1 MKTIEFRGKT
11 IEYDEKCTKSYRW
24 QKLAARGDM
33 GAIERLFNG
42 RDEEIGDLFDDDA
55 DAMAELVTAITQE
68 MKEAKN

>member
-1 MKTIEFRGKT
+1 MRKIKFRGMEF
-11 IEYDEKCTKSYRW
+11 EYNERCTKSYKW
-24 QKLAARGDM
+24 QKLASRGDM

-42 RDEEIGDLFDDDA
+42 HDEDVADLFEDDA